1 MGLDFS
7 HSVVE
12 HSGTALPEPSWR
24 SHRECSAG
32 PGLKAPPTRS
42 MGKARVARLGLRG
55 SMMGTLGLKAT
66 WASLRLKERLN
77 LGAEMRKCRCLL
89 LTNVSNANR
98 ESGAVLA
105 LRLPWL
111 ESSTMAHAYSPRW
124 GEFET
129 QSAKKQNTNRTS
141 GFVGCEASSL
151 F

>member
-12 HSGTALPEPSWR
+12 HSGTALPVPSWR
-24 SHRECSAG
+24 SHSECSAG
-32 PGLKAPPTRS
+32 PGRRATPTRS

-55 SMMGTLGLKAT
+55 SMMGTAGLGAT

-111 ESSTMAHAYSPRW
+111 ESSTRVHAYSPRW
-124 GEFET
+124 GDGEFET
-129 QSAKKQNTNRTS
+129 QSAKTKHRQKEQFC
-141 GFVGCEASSL
+141 GV
-151 F
+151 